1 MARTQTGWTDE
12 QVEQVIGNLL
22 RVGVLASALV
32 VLGGGVHYLVEH
44 GAEHVKDR
52 HVFHPPPPELS
63 TPGAIVREALALHSR
78 GLIHFGLL
86 LLIATPVARVL
97 FSAFAFAL
105 QRDYLYV
112 AITLFVLAI
121 LLYSLL
127 SGHLS

>member
-1 MARTQTGWTDE
+1 MAEPRTGWTDDK
-12 QVEQVIGNLL
+12 VEQVIGNLL

-32 VLGGGVHYLVEH
+32 VLGGGVLYLRDH

-52 HVFHPPPPELS
+52 HSFHAPSPELS
-63 TPGAIVREALALHSR
+63 TPWAIVREAWALHPR

-97 FSAFAFAL
+97 FSAFAFTL
-105 QRDYLYV
+105 ERDFLYV

-127 SGHLS
+127 SGHL